1 MTFDALL
8 WHLNLKRMH
17 VNLKPIKAD
26 FKKVTRSC
34 LEPFL
39 LDFRDRGFRISG
51 DALLKNKKEE
61 KRKYTTTKFMQTAAK
76 SFYLQCHCD
85 LAHRRIIVFIKK

>member
-1 MTFDALL
+1 
-8 WHLNLKRMH
+8 MH

-61 KRKYTTTKFMQTAAK
+61 KRTFFTEKNTTTKFMQTAAK

-85 LAHRRIIVFIKK
+85 LAHRRIIIFIKK